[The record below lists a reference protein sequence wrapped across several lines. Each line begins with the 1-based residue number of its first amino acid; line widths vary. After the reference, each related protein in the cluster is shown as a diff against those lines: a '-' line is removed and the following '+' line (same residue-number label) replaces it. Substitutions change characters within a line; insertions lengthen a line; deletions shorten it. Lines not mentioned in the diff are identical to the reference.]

1 LSFDDEQNQTI
12 LNEVYKQLEV
22 SQKLS
27 LSYFINHTNE
37 HIRSTTVN
45 FLSNPYDLH
54 KWDEKEIYVKDEKSK
69 LKKAVVSSLFSF
81 KARKVDLMIKN
92 LQEQLSAPDLDD
104 DNMRKIL
111 KKKSKLDNLRIQI
124 GEKLGRVI
132 TYWYVA
138 KYFSSTR
145 I

>member
-1 LSFDDEQNQTI
+1 
-12 LNEVYKQLEV
+12 
-22 SQKLS
+22 
-27 LSYFINHTNE
+27 
-37 HIRSTTVN
+37 
-45 FLSNPYDLH
+45 
-54 KWDEKEIYVKDEKSK
+54 
-69 LKKAVVSSLFSF
+69 
-81 KARKVDLMIKN
+81 
-92 LQEQLSAPDLDD
+92 
-104 DNMRKIL
+104 MRKIL